1 MSRGHRARSGSKR
14 QGHPDFAGLLTF
26 RRENQLA
33 GQAQHR
39 DILGQHVAGESRR
52 ATARVRRRF
61 ANIALVAVQFAG

>member
-39 DILGQHVAGESRR
+39 DILGQHVAGESRH
-52 ATARVRRRF
+52 ANGCF
-61 ANIALVAVQFAG
+61 ANIAVVAVQFAG